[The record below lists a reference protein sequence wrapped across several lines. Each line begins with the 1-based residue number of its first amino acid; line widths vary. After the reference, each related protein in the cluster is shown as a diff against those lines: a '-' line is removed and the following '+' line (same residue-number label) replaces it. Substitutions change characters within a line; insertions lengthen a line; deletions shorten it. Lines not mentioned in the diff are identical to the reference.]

1 MKLRGRGKP
10 KFVKTTDSKHN
21 RKVFPNLITQDFRA
35 YSPNSLWTSD
45 ITYIPTKEG
54 WLYLCVVL
62 DCFSITRRALKELD
76 KAPSQVQIKYIAW
89 VKLVEKTGLME
100 TRKIGVT
107 RQFLNAIELNKT
119 PANIDLAIDIVHAL
133 GYPEFLFLEVCIND
147 LLRRKGVLGTVKVQL
162 NGTAA

>member
-1 MKLRGRGKP
+1 MKQMKLRGRGKP

-35 YSPNSLWTSD
+35 YSPNSLWTSY

-100 TRKIGVT
+100 TRKIKGFHDVPLVGDRK
-107 RQFLNAIELNKT
+107 RQRSIRLNKQWR
-119 PANIDLAIDIVHAL
+119 AIYVIKNEQIEIQFIEV
-133 GYPEFLFLEVCIND
+133 LEV
-147 LLRRKGVLGTVKVQL
+147 
-162 NGTAA
+162 TAHDY